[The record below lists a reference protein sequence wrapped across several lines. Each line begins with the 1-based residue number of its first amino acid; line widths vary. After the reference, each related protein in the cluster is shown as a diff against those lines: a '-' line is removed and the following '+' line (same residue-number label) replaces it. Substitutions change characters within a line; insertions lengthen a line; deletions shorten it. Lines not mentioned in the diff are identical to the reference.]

1 MVGQFVDIQAQASR
15 KGVTANAMKH
25 ALILAAILPLSACA
39 IVPNS
44 PIVDSQHEV
53 AQQGSLVGLL
63 RPVQLG
69 RVVVTPMRVTED
81 SRCPQ
86 NVQCVHAGRVVV
98 ETRIDGPGWRQ
109 TQPLVL
115 GDPHSVRDV
124 RVTLMEVQPAMRVD
138 PRITSAQYRF
148 RFSPD

>member
-1 MVGQFVDIQAQASR
+1 
-15 KGVTANAMKH
+15 
-25 ALILAAILPLSACA
+25 
-39 IVPNS
+39 
-44 PIVDSQHEV
+44 
-53 AQQGSLVGLL
+53 
-63 RPVQLG
+63 
-69 RVVVTPMRVTED
+69 MRVTED

-86 NVQCVHAGRVVV
+86 DVQCVHAGRVVV